1 MTPRLAACKMLRM
14 QGHSKLRKGR
24 RSIPNQ
30 IYHVATATHGWYPLF
45 EDLSC
50 GRAVV
55 DSMRH
60 EHDAGHVESL
70 AFVVMPDHLH
80 WLFSLS
86 GSRPLH
92 ICVNNVKAFS
102 AKRIN
107 HLIGRSGKVWQTSYY
122 DRAIRRD
129 DDLEGVARYIV
140 ANPLRAGIVK
150 SVRNYSL
157 WDAKWV

>member
-1 MTPRLAACKMLRM
+1 MK
-14 QGHSKLRKGR
+14 GHSQLRKGR
-24 RSIPNQ
+24 CSIPNQ
-30 IYHVATATHGWYPLF
+30 VYHVSTATHGWRPLF
-45 EDLSC
+45 EDLIC

-55 DSMRH
+55 HSLRH

-92 ICVNNVKAFS
+92 VCINNVKAFS

-107 HLIGRSGKVWQTSYY
+107 KITGRSGKIWQTSYY
-122 DRAIRRD
+122 DRAIRREE
-129 DDLEGVARYIV
+129 DLEGVARYIV
-140 ANPLRAGIVK
+140 ANPLRAK
-150 SVRNYSL
+150 LATSVRNYPL
-157 WDAKWV
+157 WDAKWL

>member
-1 MTPRLAACKMLRM
+1 MKG
-14 QGHSKLRKGR
+14 QSQLRKGR
-24 RSIPNQ
+24 CSIANQ
-30 IYHVATATHGWYPLF
+30 IYHVSTATHDWHPLF
-45 EDLSC
+45 EDLTC

-55 DSMRH
+55 DSLRK

-92 ICVNNVKAFS
+92 TCINNVKAFS
-102 AKRIN
+102 AKRVNKI
-107 HLIGRSGKVWQTSYY
+107 IGRSGKIWRSGYY
-122 DRAIRRD
+122 DRAIRREE
-129 DDLEGVARYIV
+129 DLTCVARYIV

-150 SVRNYSL
+150 SVCNYPL
-157 WDAKWV
+157 WDAKWL